1 MKLDAPND
9 PAAESGSAAPPAPHV
24 DILLVD
30 DDAKTHV
37 AMQAML
43 TELGAELVSVT
54 SGRAALMRLLRQ
66 DFALVLLDVRMPDM
80 DGFATAE
87 LIRGRDKTRFT
98 PIIFLTAYSQ
108 NDGHQLRAYSLGAV
122 DFLFKPIVPAILRSK
137 VQVFV
142 ELHRKNLELR
152 RQAQLIRDAEQ
163 REHERRLADARQR
176 WEGEALREQME
187 SQRLAAEATTRK
199 AEELARAVAERDRA
213 ADALTHSNT
222 RLALLSDTANRLL
235 CGQRPRQL
243 LDELFRRLTGHLEL
257 DVYAHRSLSDDGL
270 QLILEAHGG
279 FLPEEV
285 AGYEQVP
292 LGAGLSGRCAALRQ
306 RVLLDEA
313 HPGPIDIAPMRSTV
327 CFPLIAEDRL
337 IGTLAFGSRQLRR
350 FSDEDLATLEV
361 VANQVAMA
369 LERAQMTAELQARN
383 AALNDAD
390 RRKDEFLAMLGHELR
405 NPLAP
410 IVNALHVVGHAS
422 RDLPSLSRAHE
433 VMERQVRHLVRLV
446 DDLLDVSRIT
456 QGKIELRRER
466 TDTHAIV
473 EQAVAIARPLI
484 AARQHRLCL
493 RLPDQPIPLW
503 ADVTRLTQ
511 VIANLLNNAAK
522 YTNQGGDITLA
533 VSHGDEDDVIISVRD
548 SGIGIRT
555 ELLPRVFELFMQAD
569 HPSDRA
575 AGGLG
580 IGLTLVKRLA
590 QLHGGDVIARSDGPN
605 RGSELVVTLPVG
617 PSDEAATAPAAS
629 TASSPAIGLRILVI
643 EDNPDIRETLKE
655 LLEICGHEV
664 TLAAD
669 GRLGIAAADNGVDH
683 DVALIDIGLPGA
695 DGYEVARE
703 LAGLRQRLGHPRRLI
718 AMTGYGQ
725 ADDRRRAL
733 EAGFDAH
740 LVKPVDPDTLTRLL
754 ATAPPRP
761 QREA

>member
-9 PAAESGSAAPPAPHV
+9 LAGESSSAAPPAPHV

-30 DDAKTHV
+30 DDAKTHL
-37 AMQAML
+37 AMQATL
-43 TELGAELVSVT
+43 AELGAELVSVT
-54 SGRAALMRLLRQ
+54 SGRDALLRLLRQ
-66 DFALVLLDVRMPDM
+66 DFALVLLDVHMPEM

-87 LIRGRDKTRFT
+87 LIRGRDKTRHT
-98 PIIFLTAYSQ
+98 PIIFLTAYTE
-108 NDGHQLRAYSLGAV
+108 NDDHQLRGYSLGAV
-122 DFLFKPIVPAILRSK
+122 DFLFKPIVPAIMRSK

-142 ELHRKNLELR
+142 ELQRKTLELR

-176 WEGEALREQME
+176 WE
-187 SQRLAAEATTRK
+187 AE
-199 AEELARAVAERDRA
+199 
-213 ADALTHSNT
+213 ALTHSNA

-235 CGQRPRQL
+235 CGQRPRPL

-257 DVYAHRSLSDDGL
+257 DVYAHRSLSEDGL
-270 QLILEAHGG
+270 QLSLDAHGG
-279 FLPEEV
+279 FAPEEIAGYEEV
-285 AGYEQVP
+285 AMGE
-292 LGAGLSGRCAALRQ
+292 GLAGRCAALRQ

-313 HPGPIDIAPMRSTV
+313 NPGPIDTAPILSTV

-350 FSDEDLATLEV
+350 FSAADLATLEV
-361 VANQVAMA
+361 VANQVAIA
-369 LERAQMTAELQARN
+369 LEREQMTAELQARN

-410 IVNALHVVGHAS
+410 IVNALHVVGHVS
-422 RDLPSLSRAHE
+422 RDLPGLSRAHE

-466 TDTHAIV
+466 TDTHAVV

-493 RLPDQPIPLW
+493 RLPDQPFPLV

-522 YTNQGGDITLA
+522 YTNHGGEITLS
-533 VSHGDEDDVIISVRD
+533 VSRSDDEDVIISVRD
-548 SGIGIRT
+548 SGIGIRS
-555 ELLPRVFELFMQAD
+555 EMLPRVFELFVQAD
-569 HPSDRA
+569 HASDRA

-605 RGSELVVTLPVG
+605 RGSEFVVTLPIAEG
-617 PSDEAATAPAAS
+617 DAAEAAPVAAAAAARAAS
-629 TASSPAIGLRILVI
+629 LRILVI

-669 GRLGIAAADNGVDH
+669 GPLGIAAADNGVDH

-703 LAGLRQRLGHPRRLI
+703 LAGIRQRLGHPRRLI

-754 ATAPPRP
+754 ATAPPRT